1 MRRGVAAVLLA
12 LALAGCA
19 GATKP
24 TLPVGLG
31 CPDHGEPLRVEVTAP
46 LYSRGNTMMISVAIT
61 NRYAQP
67 VSGIRYVSG
76 YFDGRTDPTAREVA
90 RVERQLAIELAPGET
105 RAVDLVAG
113 ESVVV
118 GGRTRCFS
126 VRAVPVT
133 LGDHQL
139 SAAEAWDGA
148 H

>member
-1 MRRGVAAVLLA
+1 MRGVAAAALLA

-19 GATKP
+19 GAAKP

-46 LYSRGNTMMISVAIT
+46 LHRNGNTLMITATIT

-67 VSGIRYVSG
+67 VSRVRYVSG
-76 YFDGRTDPTAREVA
+76 YFDGHTDPTPQEVA
-90 RVERQLAIELAPGET
+90 RVEQQLAIELAPGET
-105 RAVDLVAG
+105 KAVVLVVG
-113 ESVVV
+113 ESVTV
-118 GGRTRCFS
+118 GGLTRCFS

-139 SAAEAWDGA
+139 TAAEAWDGA

>member
-19 GATKP
+19 ASKP

-31 CPDHGEPLRVEVTAP
+31 CPDHGERLRVEVTAP
-46 LYSRGNTMMISVAIT
+46 LYSHGNTMMISVAIT

-76 YFDGRTDPTAREVA
+76 YFDGHTDPTARDVA
-90 RVERQLAIELAPGET
+90 RVERQLAIALAPGET

-118 GGRTRCFS
+118 GGLTRCFS